1 MESNRK
7 PRTGFMKGKLVKS
20 LYRSAAPTHVASSPT
35 NNYYSSFKDDDHSP
49 PQTVYHLQLH
59 HHQPKEKLVP
69 FNPNNINTAL
79 SSSFIVNQDQAALPQ
94 KPKVSYYIPPKSNSI
109 NSTDVTNFD
118 YAKMVDKSYGDESVD
133 MKAAHYI
140 SCVQQ
145 RFRSLELT
153 C

>member
-7 PRTGFMKGKLVKS
+7 SRTGFMKEKLVKS
-20 LYRSAAPTHVASSPT
+20 LYRSAAPTHVTSSPT
-35 NNYYSSFKDDDHSP
+35 NNYYSSFKYDDRSP

-69 FNPNNINTAL
+69 FNPNKINTTL
-79 SSSFIVNQDQAALPQ
+79 SSSFIVNQDQAAPPQ
-94 KPKVSYYIPPKSNSI
+94 KPKVSYYIPPKSNGT
-109 NSTDVTNFD
+109 TDGTNYN
-118 YAKMVDKSYGDESVD
+118 YAKMGDTSYGDESVD
-133 MKAAHYI
+133 MKAAYYI
-140 SCVQQ
+140 SCVQE